1 MHVYTFSNTILHRDN
16 KATEDRIICREYA
29 AYDHAYK
36 DIKGQLTM
44 TCSSGDDNSRDAI
57 QIPQITFLVRPM
69 LHHERD
75 FIG

>member
-1 MHVYTFSNTILHRDN
+1 
-16 KATEDRIICREYA
+16 
-29 AYDHAYK
+29 
-36 DIKGQLTM
+36 M

-75 FIG
+75 FMGWTITAYLSHTNTNSRLDMMNISHMNSSIVSAIFYKFSVVFF